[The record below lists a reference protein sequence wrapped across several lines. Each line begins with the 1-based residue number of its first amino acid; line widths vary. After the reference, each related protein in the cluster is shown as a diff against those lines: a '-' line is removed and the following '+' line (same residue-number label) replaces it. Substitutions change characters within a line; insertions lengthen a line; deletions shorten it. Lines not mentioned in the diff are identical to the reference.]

1 MQVRDLLL
9 QLTTYPVPTPD
20 WAIEAAGAIAGLFD
34 ARVSGA
40 VCKVKMPAVSNFL
53 ADALVHA
60 NEAIAAANKK
70 SEDNAQNL
78 LSRFRELVPP
88 QHCGEELKI
97 DCGAMVSS
105 LDIAAQARVADMT
118 IIPNYGH
125 TGPIAEDLV
134 FDSGRPVL
142 LLPVSEGAPKPSFD
156 HVVVGWDGG
165 RAAARALAD
174 ALPICARAAS
184 VKVVTITGDK
194 ALDRDIQD
202 GLRRHLKAHAIEA
215 DLIERPAAGADAG
228 SALLEFC
235 RSSGAGL
242 LVMGAYGHSQ
252 LREFILG
259 GATRTVVAEADLPVL
274 MAH

>member
-1 MQVRDLLL
+1 MQIRDLLL

-20 WAIEAAGAIAGLFD
+20 WAIEAAVSIAGLLD

-40 VCKVKMPAVSNFL
+40 VCEVRIPAVSNFL

-60 NEAIAAANKK
+60 NEAIAAANKR
-70 SEDNAQNL
+70 SEDNGQHL
-78 LSRFRELVPP
+78 LSRFRELVPS
-88 QHCGEELKI
+88 QYRGEELKI

-105 LDIAAQARVADMT
+105 LDIAAHARVADMT

-134 FDSGRPVL
+134 FDAGRPVL
-142 LLPVSEGAPKPSFD
+142 LLPGSKGAPKPNFD
-156 HVVVGWDGG
+156 HIVVGWDGG

-194 ALDRDIQD
+194 ALDSELQD
-202 GLRRHLKAHAIEA
+202 GLKRHLRAHSIEA
-215 DLIERPAAGADAG
+215 ELIERPAAGADAG